1 MKWVTREHPK
11 IDRIACPWLIARFID
26 ERPEFLYV
34 PADQAL
40 RVVGE
45 TGAIPFDI
53 PGVELS
59 HVGELCSFDAFLK
72 KYQLTDPALGRLAPI
87 VRGADTSRMDLAPQ
101 SAGLYAISRGLSQMF
116 ADDHEMLKVQANVDG
131 WVLPPFM
138 GLTSWVAFEAADDS
152 AMLMGDTVVFEDEV
166 NAAMSGARDGGLQV
180 TALHNHFFFDQ
191 PKVYFM
197 HIGGM
202 GDERRL
208 ASAVKVMYERIAQ
221 VRVAHPVPASGLP
234 GEIASPSNVS
244 AAPIEQILGAKAQS
258 KDGMV
263 KVVVGRTVQMHGRNQ
278 HRCHPSAHDERD
290 PTLGVSALL
299 GQGQGR
305 RPGRCCP

>member
-1 MKWVTREHPK
+1 MFR
-11 IDRIACPWLIARFID
+11 
-26 ERPEFLYV
+26 
-34 PADQAL
+34 
-40 RVVGE
+40 
-45 TGAIPFDI
+45 
-53 PGVELS
+53 
-59 HVGELCSFDAFLK
+59 AFCI
-72 KYQLTDPALGRLAPI
+72 ALGAALLLNSVQAGGRTL
-87 VRGADTSRMDLAPQ
+87 DTSTIE
-101 SAGLYAISRGLSQMF
+101 SIIGLKGSYNQVEKVFKISKPRN
-116 ADDHEMLKVQANVDG
+116 DVQANVDG

-138 GLTSWVAFEAADDS
+138 GLTSWVAFEAAGDS

-166 NAAMSGARDGGLQV
+166 NAAMSAALDGGLQV

-208 ASAVKVMYERIAQ
+208 ASAVKVMYKRIAQ